1 MLVHLSLSDIKE
13 SSHDVSVKYD
23 RNSPNCFIHIHVPFL
38 KKKKKKEMLLN
49 IKLVLCCDFKPEE
62 WRRVI
67 SKLCTCEDHCYSVLE
82 THKYLPDFN

>member
-1 MLVHLSLSDIKE
+1 
-13 SSHDVSVKYD
+13 
-23 RNSPNCFIHIHVPFL
+23 
-38 KKKKKKEMLLN
+38 MLLN